1 MAEYGT
7 KMAADSPAS
16 TRKINA
22 VLVFLWVKLFEVV
35 LQNINKLSKD
45 KQLFSNVLQNRCY

>member
-7 KMAADSPAS
+7 KMAANSSTS

-22 VLVFLWVKLFEVV
+22 VLAFLWVKLFEVV

-45 KQLFSNVLQNRCY
+45 KQLFSNILQNRCY

>member
-7 KMAADSPAS
+7 KMAANSPTS

-22 VLVFLWVKLFEVV
+22 VLAFLWVKLFEVV

-45 KQLFSNVLQNRCY
+45 KQLFSNILQNRCY